1 MTLQNFQVLW
11 GDSMYSFIRG
21 AALGAVLML
30 AFPLTAMP
38 VAAQSGGPPTPPPSI
53 STSAVGETTV
63 VPDRAMVSV
72 AVESQGPTAAA
83 AGAENAKLQTRVI
96 DAVKAAGIA
105 AAQIRTSGYNVFPE
119 YTQPTGAKGP
129 RISGYRA
136 HNTVQ
141 VEIRNLE
148 SVGKV
153 IDAVLGAGATN
164 LGGLSLYASNT
175 DAARRDALQKAVAK
189 ARSDAEVTAAAAG
202 GSLGALLE
210 ISTEPFGVPQPIYR
224 NLAVAEGRAAMA
236 APTPVEA
243 GEMTVQAVV
252 HVRWQFVPGR

>member
-1 MTLQNFQVLW
+1 MHPI
-11 GDSMYSFIRG
+11 IRE
-21 AALGAVLML
+21 AALGL
-30 AFPLTAMP
+30 APVFALSLAALPLTA
-38 VAAQSGGPPTPPPSI
+38 QSGTPPTPPPPSI

-72 AVESQGPTAAA
+72 AVESQGQTAAA
-83 AGAENAKLQTRVI
+83 AGAENARLQTKVI
-96 DAVKAAGIA
+96 DAVKAAGVA

-141 VEIRNLE
+141 VEVRNLE

-153 IDAVLGAGATN
+153 IDAVLAAGATN
-164 LGGLSLYASNT
+164 LGGLSLFASNT
-175 DAARRDALQKAVAK
+175 DAARREALQKAVAK
-189 ARSDAEVTAAAAG
+189 ARADAEVAAAAAG
-202 GSLGALLE
+202 GSLGALVELT
-210 ISTEPFGVPQPIYR
+210 TEPFGTPQPIMVR
-224 NLAVAEGRAAMA
+224 AMA
-236 APTPVEA
+236 ESRMAAATPVEA

-252 HVRWQFVPGR
+252 HVRWQFVPGQR